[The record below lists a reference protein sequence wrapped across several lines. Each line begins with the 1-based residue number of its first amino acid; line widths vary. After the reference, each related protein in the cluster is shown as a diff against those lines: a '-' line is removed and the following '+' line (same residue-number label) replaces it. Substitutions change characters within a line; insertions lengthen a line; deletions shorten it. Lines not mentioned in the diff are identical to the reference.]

1 MGLLKYIWC
10 FLKAIFRAL
19 FSCCFCRPKRP
30 DLSADVCVVTG
41 AGKGLGRHLALQLAK
56 CGGTLVLW
64 DTDEEKVRSVAGEIR
79 ESGREA
85 HPYVVDCSKREAV
98 YRVAAQVRE
107 EVGDV
112 AVLVNSAGI
121 SFEGPESYFTGG
133 VSDEQVTKTFS
144 VNILAHFWTVKTFLP
159 WMMENDYGYIVNVAS
174 QAAFVGHP
182 YITAY
187 AATKAAV
194 RSFSESLRYE
204 LLHNGKRG
212 ISITCA
218 YPPPIS
224 ADMICDNLKTA
235 LKRRKIHIVPPE
247 DVAETIVCNMGKKHN
262 VLLPPNHKVSMVMKS
277 LFPQAFDSLA
287 LELGDIFK
295 TMHKKGD

>member
-1 MGLLKYIWC
+1 MGLCKYFWC
-10 FLKAIFRAL
+10 FLKATFRAL
-19 FSCCFCRPKRP
+19 FSCCFRRPKRP

-41 AGKGLGRHLALQLAK
+41 AGQGLGRHLALQLAK

-64 DTDEEKVRSVAGEIR
+64 DVDEEKVRSVAGEIR
-79 ESGREA
+79 EGGRDA
-85 HPYVVDCSKREAV
+85 HPYVVDCSKREEV

-107 EVGDV
+107 DVGDV
-112 AVLVNSAGI
+112 AVLVNNAGI
-121 SFEGPESYFTGG
+121 SFEGPESYFGGG

-144 VNILAHFWTVKTFLP
+144 VNILAHFWTVKAFLP

-218 YPPPIS
+218 YPPPLNTNMIS
-224 ADMICDNLKTA
+224 DSLKSA
-235 LKRRKIHIVPPE
+235 LKKRKIPIVPPE
-247 DVAETIVCNMGKKHN
+247 DVAETVVCNMGKKN
-262 VLLPPNHKVSMVMKS
+262 DVLFSQNHKVSMLMKS
-277 LFPQAFDSLA
+277 LFPQAVDILA
-287 LELGDIFK
+287 MELGDMFK
-295 TMHKKGD
+295 TMQKKRD